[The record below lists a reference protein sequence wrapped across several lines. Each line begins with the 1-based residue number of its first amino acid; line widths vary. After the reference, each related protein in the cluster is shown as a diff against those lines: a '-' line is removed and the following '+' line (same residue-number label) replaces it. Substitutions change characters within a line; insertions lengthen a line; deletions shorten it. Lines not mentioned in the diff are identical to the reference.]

1 VSNLGVFD
9 FATPDRAM
17 RLRSVHPGVSVE
29 DVVEQTGFE
38 LVVGDDVPKT
48 RSPSEVELQMLRNVL
63 DPTGLRDKE
72 LPQ

>member
-1 VSNLGVFD
+1 
-9 FATPDRAM
+9 M